1 MPAFDRAR
9 SLVAAEKFVK
19 AGKMAE
25 AVAEYKKL
33 ADDNPRDMNVVNK
46 LGDLLVRAGRVP
58 DALKQFLRI
67 ADFYARDGF
76 FLKAIAMYKKICKID
91 PKNLECQQRLAE
103 LYQQQGLA
111 TEAKAQ
117 FVQVAE
123 VLMRQGQGPE
133 AADALRK
140 VLEVDPE
147 NHKVRHTLAELLSR
161 SAKPED
167 AAKEYCNVARLA
179 AARGALDE
187 TIQLIR
193 KAVKA
198 APAHPEIASVLLT
211 AIVKV
216 EALPPEA
223 LAIATEIA
231 KSAGRSALAQVV
243 QAEAMRRAGRHDD
256 AAAGF
261 QRVAEGEGLED
272 DLTPEA
278 LLIVGRFH
286 ASRDGSPK
294 AWELLD
300 RLVARLLVEARSS
313 EAGAFVDEFLKKN
326 PTHRQA
332 LGTRAE
338 IASKEGDTAAE
349 GTILMRLAR
358 VLIDSRDLERARQ
371 ILPRLTSL
379 RPGDVVVQ
387 GLSEEIEHP
396 GSSPAERTP
405 VVAARAT
412 APVPAPPVVADAGLV
427 IGGAEEERESADQI
441 FSLEDETLVLE
452 VEDEQETLS
461 MPEAPADMGA
471 GDAEDAAYGPDSKI
485 QDIQAAEPGGE
496 PVDEDFVS
504 EHLTEADVFVKYGL
518 QDKAREQL
526 SAVLDRYPQH
536 EVTRQK
542 LKEIYLSEG
551 NAEAAVRE
559 CLALAELRRAQGRE
573 ADAREIVNEALRI
586 DPESPLLKGIAEGI
600 ASSAPAPHSPARSP
614 VEGKGRKASDVVP
627 AAKTALGRGSAA
639 APKPSGPTPLSIS
652 DEALGLD
659 DQAEIEIEMEED
671 AVAFAEPVEEGGA
684 DFAAT
689 TARAQVPLVAE
700 RIEEEAPEDI
710 PKSKPKSSK
719 PAAAPGDLLGTLD
732 EDLQV
737 PDEEAA
743 AAGRKRKSTAPSPAG
758 DPDDEKLGE
767 VDFYIEQGLI
777 DEARQVLFQLR
788 KQHPGS
794 AAVTERLARLEESEA
809 PEPAKP
815 AKGRKAPEPAPADV
829 DFEVEQALAGKSRP
843 AEPAKPVK
851 PAKPTKP
858 VPQASRPRPVFR
870 VEKQEASAGGDFFD
884 LAAELDA
891 SLSEEQQREHV
902 RDKDALDGQAH
913 SFEDIF
919 AAFKKGVE
927 QQVDSDDFDTHYN
940 LGIAYKE
947 MGLVDEAIG
956 ELQFAARDPARTLEC
971 CGILGLCFRD
981 KGLPDLALKWYRRGL
996 DHPGL
1001 DEHQTLGLRYDMAE
1015 VHREK
1020 GELDEALKIYTEVY
1034 GIDSTYRDVSARIKE
1049 VKALVTASS
1058 R

>member
-9 SLVAAEKFVK
+9 SLAAAEKFVK
-19 AGKMAE
+19 AGKMPE
-25 AVAEYKKL
+25 AIAEYKKL

-46 LGDLLVRAGRVP
+46 LGDLLVRAGKVP
-58 DALKQFLRI
+58 DALRQFLRI

-91 PKNLECQQRLAE
+91 PKNLECQRKLAE

-111 TEAKAQ
+111 TEAKTQ

-123 VLMRQGQGPE
+123 ALMRQGQGPE

-167 AAKEYCNVARLA
+167 AAMEYCKVARLA

-187 TIQLIR
+187 TVQLIR
-193 KAVKA
+193 KAMNA
-198 APAHPEIASVLLT
+198 APAHTEVASVLLA

-216 EALPPEA
+216 EAVPPDA

-231 KSAGRSALAQVV
+231 KNSGRSALAQLVH
-243 QAEAMRRAGRHDD
+243 AEALRRAGRHDE
-256 AAAGF
+256 AASGF
-261 QRVAEGEGLED
+261 RRVAEGNGLED

-278 LLIVGRFH
+278 LIIVGRFH
-286 ASRDGSPK
+286 AAGDNSPQAWGSL
-294 AWELLD
+294 E
-300 RLVARLLVEARSS
+300 RLVARLLVEARIS

-338 IASKEGDTAAE
+338 IATKEADGAVE

-358 VLIDSRDLERARQ
+358 VLIDARDLERARE
-371 ILPRLTSL
+371 ILPRLTAL

-387 GLSEEIEHP
+387 GLCDEVEHP
-396 GSSPAERTP
+396 GTAPGARAP
-405 VVAARAT
+405 VAAA
-412 APVPAPPVVADAGLV
+412 PAPPAPPPAPAVPVLGDV
-427 IGGAEEERESADQI
+427 QEERESADQI
-441 FSLEDETLVLE
+441 FSLEDDTLV
-452 VEDEQETLS
+452 VEEE
-461 MPEAPADMGA
+461 PEAPAAAPADLGA
-471 GDAEDAAYGPDSKI
+471 SESQDAAYGPDSRI
-485 QDIQAAEPGGE
+485 QDIQAAEAGGE

-526 SAVLDRYPQH
+526 SAVLERYPQH
-536 EVTRQK
+536 EATRQK

-559 CLALAELRRAQGRE
+559 CLSIADLRRSQGRE

-586 DPESPLLKGIAEGI
+586 DPESPLLKGIMKGI
-600 ASSAPAPHSPARSP
+600 TPAAPPAPAPSRGAGEAR
-614 VEGKGRKASDVVP
+614 GRRASDAGPAQKQVP
-627 AAKTALGRGSAA
+627 GRAKSASSYPA
-639 APKPSGPTPLSIS
+639 GPTPLSIS

-659 DQAEIEIEMEED
+659 DDAEIEIEMEDD
-671 AVAFAEPVEEGGA
+671 AVAARGQEDGDA
-684 DFAAT
+684 DFATT
-689 TARAQVPLVAE
+689 TARTQAPLIAE
-700 RIEEEAPEDI
+700 RIEEEAPEDL
-710 PKSKPKSSK
+710 PKTKSSK
-719 PAAAPGDLLGTLD
+719 TAPAEADLLGDLD
-732 EDLQV
+732 EDLGDS
-737 PDEEAA
+737 DEAPESAP
-743 AAGRKRKSTAPSPAG
+743 GKKRKKAATRPGRPG
-758 DPDDEKLGE
+758 GEPDDEKLGE

-788 KQHPGS
+788 KQHPES
-794 AAVTERLARLEESEA
+794 AAVTQRLGRLEEPGS
-809 PEPAKP
+809 PEPPKP
-815 AKGRKAPEPAPADV
+815 AKGKKPPEHASEDV

-843 AEPAKPVK
+843 AEPAR
-851 PAKPTKP
+851 PAKA

-870 VEKQEASAGGDFFD
+870 VEKKEPVAGGDFFD

-891 SLSEEQQREHV
+891 SLAEEQEREHV

-956 ELQFAARDPARTLEC
+956 ELQFAARDPDRTLEC

-1001 DEHQTLGLRYDMAE
+1001 DEHQTLGLRYDIAE

-1034 GIDSTYRDVSARIKE
+1034 GIDSTYREVSARIKE

>member
-46 LGDLLVRAGRVP
+46 LGDLLVRAGKVP
-58 DALKQFLRI
+58 DAIKQFLRI

-111 TEAKAQ
+111 TEAKTQ

-123 VLMRQGQGPE
+123 ALMRQGQGPE

-161 SAKPED
+161 SSKPED

-198 APAHPEIASVLLT
+198 APAHGEIASVLLA

-216 EALPPEA
+216 EAVPPDA

-231 KSAGRSALAQVV
+231 KGAGRSALAQVV
-243 QAEAMRRAGRHDD
+243 QAEAMRRAGRHDE

-261 QRVAEGEGLED
+261 QRVAEGDGLDD

-286 ASRDGSPK
+286 ATRDGSPK
-294 AWELLD
+294 AWDVLD

-313 EAGAFVDEFLKKN
+313 EAGTFVDEFLKRN

-338 IASKEGDTAAE
+338 IASKEGDAAAE

-371 ILPRLTSL
+371 VLPRLTTL

-387 GLSEEIEHP
+387 GLSDEIERP
-396 GSSPAERTP
+396 GSSTPERTPNVAAPATVAATP
-405 VVAARAT
+405 VVAEAE
-412 APVPAPPVVADAGLV
+412 LV
-427 IGGAEEERESADQI
+427 IGDAEEERESADQI
-441 FSLEDETLVLE
+441 FSLEDDTLV
-452 VEDEQETLS
+452 VEEEPETPS
-461 MPEAPADMGA
+461 MPEAPADLGA
-471 GDAEDAAYGPDSKI
+471 GDAEDAAYGPDSRI

-526 SAVLDRYPQH
+526 GAVLERYPQH
-536 EVTRQK
+536 EVTHQK

-551 NAEAAVRE
+551 NSESAVRE
-559 CLALAELRRAQGRE
+559 CLALADLRRAQGRE

-586 DPESPLLKGIAEGI
+586 DPESPLLKGIADGI
-600 ASSAPAPHSPARSP
+600 ASSVPAAPPPARP
-614 VEGKGRKASDVVP
+614 AVEGKGRKASDVGPAPKAVPKAAPGRRP
-627 AAKTALGRGSAA
+627 AAAA
-639 APKPSGPTPLSIS
+639 KPAGPTPLSMS
-652 DEALGLD
+652 DESLGLD
-659 DQAEIEIEMEED
+659 DEAEIEIEMDDD
-671 AVAFAEPVEEGGA
+671 AVTVAEATEDGAA

-689 TARAQVPLVAE
+689 TARTQAPLVAE
-700 RIEEEAPEDI
+700 RIEEEVPEDI
-710 PKSKPKSSK
+710 PKARTKGSK
-719 PAAAPGDLLGTLD
+719 PAPVENDLLGTLG
-732 EDLQV
+732 EDLDL
-737 PDEEAA
+737 PDEEPEPAL
-743 AAGRKRKSTAPSPAG
+743 GRRRKSSAPRPAG
-758 DPDDEKLGE
+758 EPDDEKLGE

-794 AAVTERLARLEESEA
+794 AAVTERLARVEESEV

-815 AKGRKAPEPAPADV
+815 AKGKKAPEPPTADV

-843 AEPAKPVK
+843 AEPAKPAK
-851 PAKPTKP
+851 PAKP

-870 VEKQEASAGGDFFD
+870 VEKQETSVGGDFFD

-891 SLSEEQQREHV
+891 SLAEEQEREHV

-996 DHPGL
+996 DQPGL

-1015 VHREK
+1015 VHKEK

-1034 GIDSTYRDVSARIKE
+1034 GIDSTYREVSARIKE

>member
-19 AGKMAE
+19 AGKMPE
-25 AVAEYKKL
+25 AIAEYKKL

-46 LGDLLVRAGRVP
+46 LGDLLVRAGKVP
-58 DALKQFLRI
+58 DALRQFLRI

-91 PKNLECQQRLAE
+91 PKNLECQQKLAE

-111 TEAKAQ
+111 TEAKTQ

-123 VLMRQGQGPE
+123 ALMRQGQGPE

-147 NHKVRHTLAELLSR
+147 NQKVRHTLAELLSR

-167 AAKEYCNVARLA
+167 AAKEYCNAARLA

-187 TIQLIR
+187 TVQLIR
-193 KAVKA
+193 KAMKA
-198 APAHPEIASVLLT
+198 APAHAEVASVLLT

-216 EALPPEA
+216 EAVPPDA

-231 KSAGRSALAQVV
+231 HNAGKSALAQLVK
-243 QAEAMRRAGRHDD
+243 AEALRRAGRHDE
-256 AAAGF
+256 AAEGF
-261 QRVAEGEGLED
+261 RRVAEGNGLDD

-278 LLIVGRFH
+278 LIIVGRFH
-286 ASRDGSPK
+286 SARDSSPQ
-294 AWELLD
+294 AWVSLD
-300 RLVARLLVEARSS
+300 RLVARLLVEARIS

-338 IASKEGDTAAE
+338 IATKEGDGAAE
-349 GTILMRLAR
+349 GVILMRLAR
-358 VLIDSRDLERARQ
+358 VLIDARDLERARE
-371 ILPRLTSL
+371 ILPRLTAL

-387 GLSEEIEHP
+387 GLSDEIEHP
-396 GSSPAERTP
+396 GTAPAGRAP
-405 VVAARAT
+405 AATAT
-412 APVPAPPVVADAGLV
+412 APVAAPPVAAAAVPVFGDV
-427 IGGAEEERESADQI
+427 REERESADQI
-441 FSLEDETLVLE
+441 FSLEDDTLV
-452 VEDEQETLS
+452 VEEEPET
-461 MPEAPADMGA
+461 PAPAVAPPDLGA
-471 GDAEDAAYGPDSKI
+471 GDAQEAAYGPDSRI
-485 QDIQAAEPGGE
+485 QDIQAAEVGGE

-526 SAVLDRYPQH
+526 NAVLERYPQH
-536 EVTRQK
+536 EATRQK

-559 CLALAELRRAQGRE
+559 CLALADLRRSQGRE

-600 ASSAPAPHSPARSP
+600 APAATPASVPSRAAS
-614 VEGKGRKASDVVP
+614 EARGRRASDVESAPKPVP
-627 AAKTALGRGSAA
+627 ARAKANAS
-639 APKPSGPTPLSIS
+639 KPSGPTPLSIS
-652 DEALGLD
+652 DEALGLND
-659 DQAEIEIEMEED
+659 DAEIEIEMEDD
-671 AVAFAEPVEEGGA
+671 AVATRGREDGA
-684 DFAAT
+684 TDFATT
-689 TARAQVPLVAE
+689 TARTQAPLIAQ
-700 RIEEEAPEDI
+700 RIEEEAPEDL
-710 PKSKPKSSK
+710 PKTKSTK
-719 PAAAPGDLLGTLD
+719 TAPAETDLLGDLNADLD
-732 EDLQV
+732 D
-737 PDEEAA
+737 PEEAPA
-743 AAGRKRKSTAPSPAG
+743 PEPMPERKRTKSATRPGRPG
-758 DPDDEKLGE
+758 GEPDDEKLGE

-777 DEARQVLFQLR
+777 EEARQVLFQLR
-788 KQHPGS
+788 KQHPES
-794 AAVTERLARLEESEA
+794 AAVTERLGRLEEPEASEPPKPTRGKKT
-809 PEPAKP
+809 PEHASQ
-815 AKGRKAPEPAPADV
+815 DV

-843 AEPAKPVK
+843 AEPAKP
-851 PAKPTKP
+851 AKP
-858 VPQASRPRPVFR
+858 VPQATRPRPVFR
-870 VEKQEASAGGDFFD
+870 VEKPEPTAGGDFFD

-891 SLSEEQQREHV
+891 SLAEEQEREHI

-1001 DEHQTLGLRYDMAE
+1001 DEHQTLGLRYDIAE

-1020 GELDEALKIYTEVY
+1020 GELDEALKLYTEVY
-1034 GIDSTYRDVSARIKE
+1034 GIDSTYRDVSARIRE
-1049 VKALVTASS
+1049 VRALVTASS

>member
-19 AGKMAE
+19 AGKMTE

-46 LGDLLVRAGRVP
+46 LGDLLVRAGKVP

-91 PKNLECQQRLAE
+91 PKNIECQQKLAE
-103 LYQQQGLA
+103 LYQQQGLT
-111 TEAKAQ
+111 TEAKTQ

-123 VLMRQGQGPE
+123 ALMRQGQGPE
-133 AADALRK
+133 AANALRK

-187 TIQLIR
+187 TLQLIR

-198 APAHPEIASVLLT
+198 APAETEVASVLLT

-216 EALPPEA
+216 EAIPADA
-223 LAIATEIA
+223 LAAASEIA
-231 KSAGRSALAQVV
+231 KNAANSALAQLVL
-243 QAEAMRRAGRHDD
+243 AEALRRAGRHDE

-261 QRVAEGEGLED
+261 QRVADGSGLDD

-278 LLIVGRFH
+278 LIIVGRFH
-286 ASRDGSPK
+286 AGRDGSPK
-294 AWELLD
+294 AWESLD
-300 RLVARLLVEARSS
+300 RLVARLLVEARIT
-313 EAGAFVDEFLKKN
+313 EAGGFVDEFLKRN

-338 IASKEGDTAAE
+338 IAAKEGDAAAE

-358 VLIDSRDLERARQ
+358 VLIDVRDLDRARE

-379 RPGDVVVQ
+379 RPADLVVQ
-387 GLSEEIEHP
+387 GLRDEVEHP
-396 GSSPAERTP
+396 GSAAATPAP
-405 VVAARAT
+405 VAVAASQATPPPRAT
-412 APVPAPPVVADAGLV
+412 VPPAAAVPVSSD
-427 IGGAEEERESADQI
+427 AEEERESADQI
-441 FSLEDETLVLE
+441 FSLEDDTLVVE
-452 VEDEQETLS
+452 EDEPV
-461 MPEAPADMGA
+461 PEAGVAPADLGA
-471 GDAEDAAYGPDSKI
+471 GEAEDEAYGPDSRI
-485 QDIQAAEPGGE
+485 QDIQAAEVGGE

-526 SAVLDRYPQH
+526 RAVLDRYPQH
-536 EVTRQK
+536 EATRQK
-542 LKEIYLSEG
+542 LKEIFLSEG
-551 NAEAAVRE
+551 NSEAAVRE
-559 CLALAELRRAQGRE
+559 CLALADLRRAQGRE

-586 DPESPLLKGIAEGI
+586 DPDSPLLKGIAEGVASAAPVPQI
-600 ASSAPAPHSPARSP
+600 PGRPSSAGKERSASHAETALKPAPSRGVTHPAKPKGPSPL
-614 VEGKGRKASDVVP
+614 
-627 AAKTALGRGSAA
+627 T
-639 APKPSGPTPLSIS
+639 IS
-652 DEALGLD
+652 DESLGLD
-659 DQAEIEIEMEED
+659 DDAEIEIEMED
-671 AVAFAEPVEEGGA
+671 DSAAVAGNTRDGGS

-689 TARAQVPLVAE
+689 TARTRAPLVAE
-700 RIEEEAPEDI
+700 RIEEEDPEEI
-710 PKSKPKSSK
+710 PKTATATPD
-719 PAAAPGDLLGTLD
+719 PDDDDLFAPHDG
-732 EDLQV
+732 
-737 PDEEAA
+737 EEAA
-743 AAGRKRKSTAPSPAG
+743 EPEPVPVPDRRRKTSATSSARVTRE
-758 DPDDEKLGE
+758 PDDEKLGE

-788 KQHPGS
+788 KQHPES
-794 AAVTERLARLEESEA
+794 KAVTERLARLDR
-809 PEPAKP
+809 PEPAEPPKRP
-815 AKGRKAPEPAPADV
+815 KGKKATDAAPEDV
-829 DFEVEQALAGKSRP
+829 DFEVEQALTGKSRP
-843 AEPAKPVK
+843 AEPPK
-851 PAKPTKP
+851 PA
-858 VPQASRPRPVFR
+858 PQASRPRPVFR
-870 VEKQEASAGGDFFD
+870 VEKQEPAAGGDFFD

-891 SLSEEQQREHV
+891 SLAEEQEREHV

-919 AAFKKGVE
+919 EAFKKGVAS
-927 QQVDSDDFDTHYN
+927 QVDSDDFDTHYN

-956 ELQFAARDPARTLEC
+956 ELQFAARDPDRTLEC

-981 KGLPDLALKWYRRGL
+981 KGLPDLALKWYKRGL

-1001 DEHQTLGLRYDMAE
+1001 DEQQTLGLRYDMAE
-1015 VHREK
+1015 VLKEK
-1020 GELDEALKIYTEVY
+1020 GELDQALRIYTEVY
-1034 GIDSTYRDVSARIKE
+1034 GIDSTYREVSARIKE
-1049 VKALVTASS
+1049 LKALVTASS

>member
-9 SLVAAEKFVK
+9 SLVAAEKFVR
-19 AGKMAE
+19 AGKMPE
-25 AVAEYKKL
+25 AIAEYKKL

-46 LGDLLVRAGRVP
+46 LGDLLVRAGKVP
-58 DALKQFLRI
+58 DALRQFLRI

-91 PKNLECQQRLAE
+91 PKNLECQQKLAE

-111 TEAKAQ
+111 TEAKTQ

-123 VLMRQGQGPE
+123 ALMRQGQGPE

-187 TIQLIR
+187 TVQLIR

-198 APAHPEIASVLLT
+198 APAHTEAASVLLM

-216 EALPPEA
+216 EAVPPDA

-231 KSAGRSALAQVV
+231 KNADKSALAQLV
-243 QAEAMRRAGRHDD
+243 QAEALRRAGRHDE
-256 AAAGF
+256 AAVGF
-261 QRVAEGEGLED
+261 RRVAEGNGLDD

-278 LLIVGRFH
+278 LIIVGRFH
-286 ASRDGSPK
+286 AARDNSPQ
-294 AWELLD
+294 AWESLD
-300 RLVARLLVEARSS
+300 RLVARLLVETRIS

-338 IASKEGDTAAE
+338 IATKEGDGAAE

-358 VLIDSRDLERARQ
+358 VLIDARDLERARE
-371 ILPRLTSL
+371 ILPRLTAL

-387 GLSEEIEHP
+387 GLSDEIEHP
-396 GSSPAERTP
+396 GAAPAARTP
-405 VVAARAT
+405 VAAAP
-412 APVPAPPVVADAGLV
+412 APVAPPPAAAVPLGDVR
-427 IGGAEEERESADQI
+427 EERESADQI
-441 FSLEDETLVLE
+441 FSLEDDTLV
-452 VEDEQETLS
+452 VEEE
-461 MPEAPADMGA
+461 PEAPAAAATPVDLGA
-471 GDAEDAAYGPDSKI
+471 SEAQDAAYGPDSRI
-485 QDIQAAEPGGE
+485 QDIQAAEAGGD

-526 SAVLDRYPQH
+526 GAVLERYPQH
-536 EVTRQK
+536 EATRQK

-559 CLALAELRRAQGRE
+559 CLALADLRRSQGRE

-586 DPESPLLKGIAEGI
+586 DPESPLLKGITEGI
-600 ASSAPAPHSPARSP
+600 ALATPPAPAPSRGAGEAR
-614 VEGKGRKASDVVP
+614 GRRASDAEP
-627 AAKTALGRGSAA
+627 APKPAPGRAKSTSS
-639 APKPSGPTPLSIS
+639 KPSGPAPLSIS

-659 DQAEIEIEMEED
+659 DDAEIEIEMEDD
-671 AVAFAEPVEEGGA
+671 AA
-684 DFAAT
+684 DFATT
-689 TARAQVPLVAE
+689 TARTQAPLIAE
-700 RIEEEAPEDI
+700 RIEEEAPEEL
-710 PKSKPKSSK
+710 PKPKSSK
-719 PAAAPGDLLGTLD
+719 TAPAEADLLGDLD
-732 EDLQV
+732 EDLGDS
-737 PDEEAA
+737 DESPESAPGKKRQKTA
-743 AAGRKRKSTAPSPAG
+743 TRLGRPG
-758 DPDDEKLGE
+758 GEPDDEKLGE

-777 DEARQVLFQLR
+777 DEARQVLYQLR

-794 AAVTERLARLEESEA
+794 AAVTERLGRLEEPGS
-809 PEPAKP
+809 PEPPKP
-815 AKGRKAPEPAPADV
+815 AKGKKAPEHASEDV

-843 AEPAKPVK
+843 AEPAKP
-851 PAKPTKP
+851 A
-858 VPQASRPRPVFR
+858 PQASRPRPVFR
-870 VEKQEASAGGDFFD
+870 VEKTEPAAGGDFFD

-891 SLSEEQQREHV
+891 SLAEEQEREHV

-1001 DEHQTLGLRYDMAE
+1001 DEHQTLGLRYDIAE

-1020 GELDEALKIYTEVY
+1020 GELDEALKLYTEVY
-1034 GIDSTYRDVSARIKE
+1034 GIDSTYREVSARIKE

>member
-9 SLVAAEKFVK
+9 SLVAAEKFVR
-19 AGKMAE
+19 AGKMPE
-25 AVAEYKKL
+25 AIAEYKKL

-46 LGDLLVRAGRVP
+46 LGDLLVRAGKVP
-58 DALKQFLRI
+58 DALRQFLRI

-91 PKNLECQQRLAE
+91 PKNLECQQKLAE

-111 TEAKAQ
+111 TEAKTQ

-123 VLMRQGQGPE
+123 ALMRQGQGPE

-187 TIQLIR
+187 TVQLIR
-193 KAVKA
+193 KAMKA
-198 APAHPEIASVLLT
+198 APAHTEAASVLLM

-216 EALPPEA
+216 EAVPPDA

-231 KSAGRSALAQVV
+231 KNADKSALAQLV
-243 QAEAMRRAGRHDD
+243 QAEALRRAGRHDE
-256 AAAGF
+256 AAVGF
-261 QRVAEGEGLED
+261 RRVAEGNGLDD

-278 LLIVGRFH
+278 LIIVGRFH
-286 ASRDGSPK
+286 AARDNSPQ
-294 AWELLD
+294 AWESLD
-300 RLVARLLVEARSS
+300 RLVARLLVETRIS

-338 IASKEGDTAAE
+338 IATKEGDGAAE

-358 VLIDSRDLERARQ
+358 VLIDARDLERARE
-371 ILPRLTSL
+371 ILPRLTAL

-387 GLSEEIEHP
+387 GLSDEIEHP
-396 GSSPAERTP
+396 GAAPAARTP
-405 VVAARAT
+405 VAA
-412 APVPAPPVVADAGLV
+412 VPAPVAPPPAAAVPVLGDVR
-427 IGGAEEERESADQI
+427 EERESADQI
-441 FSLEDETLVLE
+441 FSLEDDTLV
-452 VEDEQETLS
+452 VEEE
-461 MPEAPADMGA
+461 PEAPAAAATPVDLGA
-471 GDAEDAAYGPDSKI
+471 SEAQDAAYGPDSRI
-485 QDIQAAEPGGE
+485 QDIQAAEAGGD

-526 SAVLDRYPQH
+526 GAVLERYPQH
-536 EVTRQK
+536 EATRQK

-559 CLALAELRRAQGRE
+559 CLALADLRRSQGRE

-586 DPESPLLKGIAEGI
+586 DPESPLLKGIMEGI
-600 ASSAPAPHSPARSP
+600 ALATPPAPAPSRGAGEAR
-614 VEGKGRKASDVVP
+614 GRRASDAEP
-627 AAKTALGRGSAA
+627 APKPAPGRAKSTSS
-639 APKPSGPTPLSIS
+639 KPSGPAPLSIS

-659 DQAEIEIEMEED
+659 DDAEIEIEMEDD
-671 AVAFAEPVEEGGA
+671 AA
-684 DFAAT
+684 DFATT
-689 TARAQVPLVAE
+689 TARTQAPLIAE
-700 RIEEEAPEDI
+700 RIEEEAPEEL
-710 PKSKPKSSK
+710 PKPKSSK
-719 PAAAPGDLLGTLD
+719 TAPAEADLLGDLD
-732 EDLQV
+732 EDLGDS
-737 PDEEAA
+737 DESPESAPGKKRQKTA
-743 AAGRKRKSTAPSPAG
+743 TRPGRPG
-758 DPDDEKLGE
+758 GEPDDEKLGE

-777 DEARQVLFQLR
+777 DEARQVLYQLR

-794 AAVTERLARLEESEA
+794 AAVTERLGRLEEPGS
-809 PEPAKP
+809 PEPPKP
-815 AKGRKAPEPAPADV
+815 AKGKKAPEHASEDV

-843 AEPAKPVK
+843 AEPAKP
-851 PAKPTKP
+851 A
-858 VPQASRPRPVFR
+858 PQASRPRPVFR
-870 VEKQEASAGGDFFD
+870 VEKTEPAAGGDFFD

-891 SLSEEQQREHV
+891 SLAEEQEREHV

-1001 DEHQTLGLRYDMAE
+1001 DEHQTLGLRYDIAE

-1020 GELDEALKIYTEVY
+1020 GELDEALKLYTEVY
-1034 GIDSTYRDVSARIKE
+1034 GIDSTYREVSARIKE

>member
-1 MPAFDRAR
+1 MPSFDRAR

-111 TEAKAQ
+111 TEAKTQ

-161 SAKPED
+161 SANPED

-193 KAVKA
+193 KAVKV
-198 APAHPEIASVLLT
+198 APAHPEVASVLLT

-216 EALPPEA
+216 EAVPPDA
-223 LAIATEIA
+223 LAMANEVA
-231 KSAGRSALAQVV
+231 KNAGRSALAQLV
-243 QAEAMRRAGRHDD
+243 QAEAMRRAGRHDE

-261 QRVAEGEGLED
+261 QRVAEGEGLDD

-286 ASRDGSPK
+286 ATRDSSPK

-300 RLVARLLVEARSS
+300 RLVARLLVEARSG
-313 EAGAFVDEFLKKN
+313 EAGAFVDEFLTKN

-338 IASKEGDTAAE
+338 IASKEGDAAAE

-358 VLIDSRDLERARQ
+358 VLIDARDLERARQ
-371 ILPRLTSL
+371 ILPRLTTL

-387 GLSEEIEHP
+387 GLSDEIERP
-396 GSSPAERTP
+396 GSPHTERTP
-405 VVAARAT
+405 VVAAP
-412 APVPAPPVVADAGLV
+412 APIPAPPVAAAAALV
-427 IGGAEEERESADQI
+427 IGDAEEERESADQI
-441 FSLEDETLVLE
+441 FSLEDDTLV
-452 VEDEQETLS
+452 VEEEAEAPS
-461 MPEAPADMGA
+461 MPEAPGDLGA
-471 GDAEDAAYGPDSKI
+471 SDAQDAAYGPDSRI

-526 SAVLDRYPQH
+526 NAVLERYPQH

-551 NAEAAVRE
+551 NTEAAVRE
-559 CLALAELRRAQGRE
+559 CLALADLRRAQGRE

-586 DPESPLLKGIAEGI
+586 DPESPLLKGIADGI
-600 ASSAPAPHSPARSP
+600 ASPVPAAQAPARAAG
-614 VEGKGRKASDVVP
+614 EAKGRKAPHVEP
-627 AAKTALGRGSAA
+627 APKAAPGRGSAA
-639 APKPSGPTPLSIS
+639 VVKPPGPTPLSIS
-652 DEALGLD
+652 DEALDLD
-659 DQAEIEIEMEED
+659 DEAEIEIEMEDD
-671 AVAFAEPVEEGGA
+671 AVAVAEAPEDGAA

-689 TARAQVPLVAE
+689 TARTQAPLVAQ
-700 RIEEEAPEDI
+700 RIEEEVPEDI
-710 PKSKPKSSK
+710 PKSKPKASK
-719 PAAAPGDLLGTLD
+719 SAPADSDLLGALD
-732 EDLQV
+732 EDLDG
-737 PDEEAA
+737 PDEAPEPAP
-743 AAGRKRKSTAPSPAG
+743 GRKRKNSAPRPSRSTG
-758 DPDDEKLGE
+758 EPDDEKLGE

-794 AAVTERLARLEESEA
+794 AAITERLARLEESDA

-815 AKGRKAPEPAPADV
+815 TKGKKAPEPASEDV

-843 AEPAKPVK
+843 AEPPK
-851 PAKPTKP
+851 PAKP
-858 VPQASRPRPVFR
+858 VPQAARPRPVFR
-870 VEKQEASAGGDFFD
+870 VEKHESVAGGDFFD

-891 SLSEEQQREHV
+891 SLAEEQEREHV

-927 QQVDSDDFDTHYN
+927 QQVDSDDSDTHYN

-1034 GIDSTYRDVSARIKE
+1034 GIDSNYRDVSARIKE

>member
-9 SLVAAEKFVK
+9 SLATAEKFVK

-46 LGDLLVRAGRVP
+46 LGDLLVRAGKVP

-91 PKNLECQQRLAE
+91 PKNLECQQKLAE
-103 LYQQQGLA
+103 LYQQQGLT
-111 TEAKAQ
+111 TEAKTQ
-117 FVQVAE
+117 FIQVAE
-123 VLMRQGQGPE
+123 ALMRQGQGPE

-147 NHKVRHTLAELLSR
+147 NHKVRNTLAELLSR

-167 AAKEYCNVARLA
+167 AAREYCNVARLA

-187 TIQLIR
+187 TIQLVR

-198 APAHPEIASVLLT
+198 APAGTEVASVLLT

-216 EALPPEA
+216 EAIPADA
-223 LAIATEIA
+223 LAVAAEIATNA
-231 KSAGRSALAQVV
+231 VRSALAQVV
-243 QAEAMRRAGRHDD
+243 HSEALRRAGRHEE
-256 AAAGF
+256 AATGF
-261 QRVAEGEGLED
+261 QRVAEGSGLDD

-278 LLIVGRFH
+278 LIIVARFH
-286 ASRDGSPK
+286 AGRDGSSN
-294 AWELLD
+294 AWTSLE
-300 RLVARLLVEARSS
+300 RLVARLLVESRVA
-313 EAGAFVDEFLKKN
+313 EAGGFVDEFLKRN

-338 IASKEGDTAAE
+338 IAGKEENPAAE

-358 VLIDSRDLERARQ
+358 VLIDASELDRARE

-387 GLSEEIEHP
+387 GLRDEIEHP
-396 GSSPAERTP
+396 GSAGAAPPPAVAAAPPVTTPPRVAPSP
-405 VVAARAT
+405 VVAT
-412 APVPAPPVVADAGLV
+412 APV
-427 IGGAEEERESADQI
+427 IGDAEEERESADQI
-441 FSLEDETLVLE
+441 FSLEDDTLV
-452 VEDEQETLS
+452 VEEEPDA
-461 MPEAPADMGA
+461 APADLGA
-471 GDAEDAAYGPDSKI
+471 SGDAEDAAYGPDSRI

-526 SAVLDRYPQH
+526 RAVLDRYPQH
-536 EVTRQK
+536 EATRQK
-542 LKEIYLSEG
+542 LKEIFLSEG
-551 NAEAAVRE
+551 NTDAAVRE
-559 CLALAELRRAQGRE
+559 CLALADQRRAQGRE

-586 DPESPLLKGIAEGI
+586 DPESPLLKGIAEGV
-600 ASSAPAPHSPARSP
+600 AAAAPAPPVPARPATSGKDRSPSPA
-614 VEGKGRKASDVVP
+614 KP
-627 AAKTALGRGSAA
+627 AAKPAPVRAA
-639 APKPSGPTPLSIS
+639 SPQARPAGPAPLTIS
-652 DEALGLD
+652 DESLSLGD
-659 DQAEIEIEMEED
+659 DEEIEIEMEDDSISVTEE
-671 AVAFAEPVEEGGA
+671 VGSAEP

-689 TARAQVPLVAE
+689 TARTQVPLVAE
-700 RIEEEAPEDI
+700 RIEEEAPEEI
-710 PKSKPKSSK
+710 PK
-719 PAAAPGDLLGTLD
+719 AAATAPDPFEDDLFRLD
-732 EDLQV
+732 EPEVDTEQKPEPV
-737 PDEEAA
+737 PDRRRKKTATPPARAA
-743 AAGRKRKSTAPSPAG
+743 AE
-758 DPDDEKLGE
+758 PDDEKLGE

-788 KQHPGS
+788 KQHPES
-794 AAVTERLARLEESEA
+794 KSVKERLARLDR
-809 PEPAKP
+809 PEPSAPAKP
-815 AKGRKAPEPAPADV
+815 PKGKKAPEAAPEDV
-829 DFEVEQALAGKSRP
+829 DFEVEQALTGKSRP
-843 AEPAKPVK
+843 AEQARPAPH
-851 PAKPTKP
+851 
-858 VPQASRPRPVFR
+858 ASRPRPVFR
-870 VEKQEASAGGDFFD
+870 VEKQEPAAGGDFFD

-891 SLSEEQQREHV
+891 SLAEEQEREHV

-919 AAFKKGVE
+919 EAFKKGVA

-956 ELQFAARDPARTLEC
+956 ELQFAARDPSRTLEC

-1001 DEHQTLGLRYDMAE
+1001 DEQQTVGLRYDMAE
-1015 VHREK
+1015 VLKEK
-1020 GELDEALKIYTEVY
+1020 GELDQALGLYTEVY
-1034 GIDSTYRDVSARIKE
+1034 GVDSTYRDVSARIKE
-1049 VKALVTASS
+1049 LKALVTAS
-1058 R
+1058 RR

>member
-19 AGKMAE
+19 AGKMVE

-46 LGDLLVRAGRVP
+46 LGDLLVRAGKVP

-91 PKNLECQQRLAE
+91 PKNLECQQKLAE
-103 LYQQQGLA
+103 LYQQQGLT
-111 TEAKAQ
+111 TEAKTQ

-147 NHKVRHTLAELLSR
+147 NHKVRHTLAELLAR

-187 TIQLIR
+187 TVQLIR

-198 APAHPEIASVLLT
+198 APAETEVASVLLT

-216 EALPPEA
+216 EAVPPDA

-231 KSAGRSALAQVV
+231 KNAGKSALAQLVH
-243 QAEAMRRAGRHDD
+243 AEALRRAGRHDE
-256 AAAGF
+256 ATAGF
-261 QRVAEGEGLED
+261 QRVAEGSGLED

-286 ASRDGSPK
+286 AGGDNSPK

-300 RLVARLLVEARSS
+300 RLVTRLLVDARVA
-313 EAGAFVDEFLKKN
+313 EAGAFIDEFLKRN

-338 IASKEGDTAAE
+338 IASKEGDAAAE
-349 GTILMRLAR
+349 GTILMRLVR
-358 VLIDSRDLERARQ
+358 VLIDTRDMERARQ
-371 ILPRLTSL
+371 ILPRLTTL

-387 GLSEEIEHP
+387 GLSDEIDHP
-396 GSSPAERTP
+396 GSSTAARIP
-405 VVAARAT
+405 VAAASAPVAT
-412 APVPAPPVVADAGLV
+412 APVVAESAPVAGN
-427 IGGAEEERESADQI
+427 AEEERESADQI
-441 FSLEDETLVLE
+441 FSLEDDTLV
-452 VEDEQETLS
+452 VEEE
-461 MPEAPADMGA
+461 PEAPTAPADLGA
-471 GDAEDAAYGPDSKI
+471 GNAEDAAYGPDSRI
-485 QDIQAAEPGGE
+485 QDIQAAEAGGE

-536 EVTRQK
+536 EATRQK

-559 CLALAELRRAQGRE
+559 CLALADLRRAQGRE

-586 DPESPLLKGIAEGI
+586 DPESPLLKGITDGIAPSSPAAQVAAQPAAEGRARG
-600 ASSAPAPHSPARSP
+600 ASGVEPVPRPAPGRTTVTSAKPA
-614 VEGKGRKASDVVP
+614 GP
-627 AAKTALGRGSAA
+627 A
-639 APKPSGPTPLSIS
+639 PLSIS
-652 DEALGLD
+652 NETLGLED
-659 DQAEIEIEMEED
+659 DAEIEIEMGDD
-671 AVAFAEPVEEGGA
+671 AVAITEGSEDGA
-684 DFAAT
+684 SDFATT
-689 TARAQVPLVAE
+689 TARTQAPLVAE
-700 RIEEEAPEDI
+700 RIEEEVPEDI
-710 PKSKPKSSK
+710 PKAKATK
-719 PAAAPGDLLGTLD
+719 PAPAEDDLLGELE
-732 EDLQV
+732 EDLRD
-737 PDEEAA
+737 PEEAPETMPE
-743 AAGRKRKSTAPSPAG
+743 RKRKKSVARPARSTG
-758 DPDDEKLGE
+758 EPDDEKLGE

-794 AAVTERLARLEESEA
+794 AAVTERLARLEQ
-809 PEPAKP
+809 PEPQEPVKP
-815 AKGRKAPEPAPADV
+815 PKGKRGPQPATEDV

-843 AEPAKPVK
+843 AEPAKPV
-851 PAKPTKP
+851 
-858 VPQASRPRPVFR
+858 PQASRPRPVFR
-870 VEKQEASAGGDFFD
+870 VEKPEPAAGGDFFD

-891 SLSEEQQREHV
+891 SLAEEQDREHV

-1049 VKALVTASS
+1049 VKALVTSSS